1 MPFSSASI
9 VEFEQAH
16 VYWVTQ
22 FALQTFINAD
32 HYFKVLPSIPSTEKK
47 QERQKS
53 DKARRGKMVN
63 LFFPW
68 HIVRLTMRHHL
79 FLEF

>member
-9 VEFEQAH
+9 VEFEQVH

-22 FALQTFINAD
+22 FVLQTFINAD
-32 HYFKVLPSIPSTEKK
+32 DYFKVLRSIPPTEKK